1 MRKYILILVLCL
13 GSLSLCAKKK
23 VQAIISPQLTVE
35 EEQRFLYYFYE
46 AQRLFEEKE
55 YQKSFEL
62 MQFCYRLNPH
72 DAIVNQYLGDF
83 YAGMNRQAPALAFF
97 ERSRAIDPNNE
108 GIWMRLRE
116 LYTSLRMPDEA
127 LQAQNHLDSLNGEDI
142 YSAITKYRCYA
153 MKGDAKNTLA
163 ALNKC
168 LSYDPGNAQFLEAK
182 VQLYE
187 FMPKIKW
194 TEKKETYEQ
203 LLSADPYNVA
213 VLNNYAY
220 LLSTM
225 RKGDLKQAE
234 SMSQQT
240 IMAEPNNALK
250 MSAKAVEKEPDNATY
265 LDTYAWILYLRG
277 EQSLAELYIRQ
288 AVSLL
293 GDDIPKEVKDHYKKI
308 IKSSKSR

>member
-1 MRKYILILVLCL
+1 MKKYILILVLCL

-23 VQAIISPQLTVE
+23 VQAIISPQLTIE

-62 MQFCYRLNPH
+62 MQFCYQLNPN

-97 ERSRAIDPNNE
+97 ERSRAIDPDNE

-187 FMPKIKW
+187 YMPKVKW
-194 TEKKETYEQ
+194 TEKKEAYEQ
-203 LLSADPYNVA
+203 LLAADPHHVVA
-213 VLNNYAY
+213 LNNYAY
-220 LLSTM
+220 LLATHN
-225 RKGDLKQAE
+225 GDLQQAE
-234 SMSQQT
+234 QYSQQA
-240 IMAEPNNALK
+240 IQREPNN
-250 MSAKAVEKEPDNATY
+250 PIY

-293 GDDIPKEVKDHYKKI
+293 GDNIPKEVEEHYKKI
-308 IKSSKSR
+308 IKSSKKR